1 MGGCSWYHFY
11 TLSLMFGEKGDC
23 DCISFSLDT
32 DDKIEK
38 INQSKHHWFWLW
50 FAFFL
55 WFSSKQW

>member
-1 MGGCSWYHFY
+1 
-11 TLSLMFGEKGDC
+11 MFGEKGDC